1 MEPHDSGTSL
11 VMKTCMKAELFVD
24 AAVRIMGSV
33 LLLGVIIFCGFGFLA
48 SFEYPRINGG
58 HIIYGSIA
66 VFCSVL
72 TFFVL
77 RPLFRSSQ
85 VRLETRPKSAI
96 VPGRPRA

>member
-1 MEPHDSGTSL
+1 
-11 VMKTCMKAELFVD
+11 MKMCMKAELFVD
-24 AAVRIMGSV
+24 AAARIMGSV

-48 SFEYPRINGG
+48 SFEYPGINGG
-58 HIIYGSIA
+58 HVIYGSIA

-77 RPLFRSSQ
+77 RPLFRLSQ
-85 VRLETRPKSAI
+85 GRLETRRETAI